1 MRISDWS
8 SDVCFS
14 DLTAIAHQLFGALH
28 HRGETVA
35 ADVHGQREIVRAGIE
50 IAALQLVLVGKA
62 DGMDE
67 EVELAPVLCQHVEHR
82 IHRGGIGDRKSTRL
96 NSSHYCASRMPSSA

>member
-1 MRISDWS
+1 MRHDALGAVIGERQGR
-8 SDVCFS
+8 
-14 DLTAIAHQLFGALH
+14 TAIAHQLFGALH

-67 EVELAPVLCQHVEHR
+67 EVELAPVLRSEERRVGKECVRTCRYRWSPYHVDTTYS
-82 IHRGGIGDRKSTRL
+82 I
-96 NSSHYCASRMPSSA
+96 